1 MGINVKN
8 VQKEAIDFFGSSCYL
23 MCLSYIY
30 DKDSRDNT
38 DVMWSN
44 LLLAKKLGYC
54 DKNGYVTDPVS
65 FINKVR
71 LNSSIGKAKTVIKV
85 NIKSLSE
92 LPEKGMYAVMYRN
105 GNYTHFVVATK
116 KDGIVFDPMGG
127 TSNTLKYGKIESYRH
142 FEEQ

>member
-8 VQKEAIDFFGSSCYL
+8 IQKEAIDFFGSSCYL

-30 DKDSRDNT
+30 DEDSRDDT
-38 DVMWSN
+38 DVVWGD

-65 FINKVR
+65 FINTVR
-71 LNSSIGKAKTVIKV
+71 LNPSSGKVKTVTKV

-127 TSNTLKYGKIESYRH
+127 TSNTLKYGKIESYRY

>member
-1 MGINVKN
+1 METNVN
-8 VQKEAIDFFGSSCYL
+8 IQKEAIDFFGSSCYL

-30 DKDSRDNT
+30 DKDSRDNI

-54 DKNGYVTDPVS
+54 DKNGYVTDPAS
-65 FINKVR
+65 FINKVKFS
-71 LNSSIGKAKTVIKV
+71 NGKVKTAMKI
-85 NIKSLSE
+85 NIKSLNE

-127 TSNTLKYGKIESYRH
+127 TSNTLKYGKVESYRY